1 MKVHVL
7 VGVDVVESQ
16 TGGSKGRELCSN
28 FCLELAANSREQEE
42 SDPGSSH
49 VRIERRMAA
58 NEPGN
63 LDIR

>member
-7 VGVDVVESQ
+7 VGIDVVEDQ

-28 FCLELAANSREQEE
+28 FCLELAANARKQEK
-42 SDPGSSH
+42 SNPGASH
-49 VRIERRMAA
+49 VPVECCTAA
-58 NEPGN
+58 NESGN